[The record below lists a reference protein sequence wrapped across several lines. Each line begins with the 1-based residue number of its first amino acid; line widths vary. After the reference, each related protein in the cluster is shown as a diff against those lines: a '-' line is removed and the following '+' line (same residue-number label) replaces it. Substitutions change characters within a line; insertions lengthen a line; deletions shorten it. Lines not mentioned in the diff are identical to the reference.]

1 MRRTNLLVAGAVVAG
16 LVLAGCGDNGDDNG
30 SGGSGGST
38 SEVEVFSWWTEGG
51 EKAGLD
57 GLVSTFEDQYPDYE
71 FVNGAVAGGAGSN
84 AKAVLASRLQS
95 QDPPDTFQAHA
106 GAELA
111 DYIDA
116 GQIQD
121 VSSLYDDEGWTDV
134 FPQGIIDAL
143 TVDGKIYSVPANIHR
158 ANVVWAN
165 PSVLKKS
172 GLDPNTAPADID
184 AWISDMKTLQ
194 GDGVKYPL
202 AVATDW
208 TQVQLLETVL
218 ISDLGPEG
226 YVGLWNG
233 DTDWSSAE
241 VTAALEDYKTLMSFT
256 NPDRAGLDWPDSLK
270 YVTDGQSAYNVMG
283 DWAAGTLIDE
293 DLVEGEDYVWFPVPG
308 QENVFD
314 FLADS
319 FTLPVGAPN
328 EDGAKAWL
336 TTVGS
341 AEGQK
346 AFNTKK
352 GSIPVRTDA
361 DPADYN
367 EYQQAAIQA
376 FADDTIVPSLA
387 HGAAAPVAWLTD
399 ITSAVGQFSSAG
411 DVETFQ
417 KQLVAAADSQQ
428 N

>member
-1 MRRTNLLVAGAVVAG
+1 MRRKNLLVAGAVVAG
-16 LVLAGCGDNGDDNG
+16 LVLAGCGDDGDNGD
-30 SGGSGGST
+30 GGGGGGDAS
-38 SEVEVFSWWTEGG
+38 SEVEVFTWWTEGG

-57 GLVSTFEDQYPDYE
+57 GLVSVFEDQNPDYK

-111 DYIDA
+111 DYIEA

-121 VSSLYDDEGWTDV
+121 LSSFYEEEGLADV
-134 FPQGIIDAL
+134 FPQGVIDAL
-143 TVDGKIYSVPANIHR
+143 TVDGKIYSVPVNIHR

-165 PSVLKKS
+165 PTVLEEA
-172 GLDPNTAPADID
+172 GITEVPADID
-184 AWISDMKTLQ
+184 AWIADMEKLRK
-194 GDGVKYPL
+194 GGMEAPL
-202 AVATDW
+202 GVATDW
-208 TQVQLLETVL
+208 TQVHLFETIL

-226 YVGLWNG
+226 YTGLWNG
-233 DTDWSSAE
+233 DTDWASDE
-241 VTAALEDYKTLMSFT
+241 VTAALEHYKTILSYANT
-256 NPDRAGLDWPDSLK
+256 DRSGLDWPDALK
-270 YVTDGQSAYNVMG
+270 YVTDGQAAYTVMG
-283 DWAAGTLIDE
+283 DWAAGSLIDQN
-293 DLVEGEDYVWFPVPG
+293 LVDGEDYTWFPVPG
-308 QENVFD
+308 QETVFD

-336 TTVGS
+336 AAVGS
-341 AEGQK
+341 ADGQK
-346 AFNTKK
+346 EFNTKK

-367 EYQQAAIQA
+367 EYQQAAIEA
-376 FADDTIVPSLA
+376 FGSDTIVPSLA

-399 ITSAVGQFSSAG
+399 ITSAVGQFGGSG
-411 DVETFQ
+411 DVAGFQ
-417 KQLVAAADSQQ
+417 DALVAAAESRLG
-428 N
+428 